1 MKAKK
6 LKYVIPA
13 IVLTIFSVLFIILS
27 IITFIVI
34 ILSDFDFNKI
44 PEKYE
49 SIYQTADNFEE
60 SFSEIRTRDEI
71 VNQLI
76 DINNKFHNNS
86 KFDFVEM
93 TANYIYTNTDK
104 NKQEKLNALYC
115 GEGLFELFELKTESN
130 IYFGKDDF
138 KFDGEIPVILGNNLK
153 NKYSAGDTIEL
164 IRMDLYPIK
173 CKIIDFLESNQT
185 VIHFGQIINIDDVI
199 CIPFP
204 ADFNQQSDDPEIKEY
219 QLRLMITRNNGII
232 IPKTSEKEIKNEI
245 NSYTDEYQLPPY
257 LYSAS
262 VNFDKKFCLI
272 LVSVTVLSLIIGITL
287 LIIGIKKFRKI
298 KKLQKSTA
306 LN

>member
-27 IITFIVI
+27 IITFIII

-49 SIYQTADNFEE
+49 SIYQTVDNFEE

-93 TANYIYTNTDK
+93 TVNYIYTNTDK
-104 NKQEKLNALYC
+104 NEREKLNALYC
-115 GEGLFELFELKTESN
+115 GEGLLELFEIKTESN
-130 IYFGKDDF
+130 IYFSKDDF

-153 NKYSAGDTIEL
+153 NKYSVGDTIEL

-173 CKIIDFLESNQT
+173 CKVIDFLESGQT

-232 IPKTSEKEIKNEI
+232 IPKTAEKEIKKEI

-272 LVSVTVLSLIIGITL
+272 LVSVAVLSLIIGITL
-287 LIIGIKKFRKI
+287 LIIGIKKFKKI
-298 KKLQKSTA
+298 KKL
-306 LN
+306 